1 VSLKIDA
8 ILGEVTIGQ
17 RRKKLKEMARGNGL
31 SDAYTTTITR
41 LKGQKGN
48 KAVLGWKVLMWVL
61 YSERPLRGEEL
72 CQALGVEIGSAELDL
87 NNVPALRT
95 LLASCL
101 GLVTIEASSSIVRLV
116 HFTLQ
121 EHLLSNPTLFYG
133 PHATIA
139 EVCLTYLNFESVKN
153 LSPTLRSS
161 PDTIPLLEYAAVYW
175 GNHIRMGITE
185 NVKRLALR
193 LLDRFDEHISAQLLL
208 LHHSPYR
215 YEGREGPTGFSGLH
229 GASFF
234 GVVEIVACVLEMKEW
249 DVNETDCI
257 GNTALAWAAVLG
269 HQEVVKMLLERDD
282 VNPDQPDTKYGW
294 TPLSWAAENGH
305 EGIVKMFLERDDVN
319 PDRSDTNGW
328 TPLSL
333 AAENGHEGI
342 VKMLLER
349 DDVNPDQVDRLC
361 GRTPLSWAAKNG
373 HEGIVKMLLE
383 RDDVNPDQVD
393 TLYGQTP
400 LSWAA
405 EDGHEGIVKM
415 LLERDDVNPDQV
427 DTLNGRTPLSWAA
440 ENGHEGIVKMLLER
454 DDVNPDQPNTNG
466 RTPLSSAAGKGH
478 EGIVKMLLDR
488 DDVNPDQPDTKYGQ
502 TPLSWAAEKGH
513 EGIVKML
520 LERDDV
526 NPDQV
531 YAEYGQTLLSWAA
544 ENGHEGIVKMLL
556 ERNGVTPDQ
565 PDRSGRTPFS

>member
-1 VSLKIDA
+1 MSLKIDA

-349 DDVNPDQVDRLC
+349 DDVNPDQ
-361 GRTPLSWAAKNG
+361 
-373 HEGIVKMLLE
+373 
-383 RDDVNPDQVD
+383 
-393 TLYGQTP
+393 
-400 LSWAA
+400 
-405 EDGHEGIVKM
+405 
-415 LLERDDVNPDQV
+415 
-427 DTLNGRTPLSWAA
+427 
-440 ENGHEGIVKMLLER
+440 
-454 DDVNPDQPNTNG
+454 PNTNG